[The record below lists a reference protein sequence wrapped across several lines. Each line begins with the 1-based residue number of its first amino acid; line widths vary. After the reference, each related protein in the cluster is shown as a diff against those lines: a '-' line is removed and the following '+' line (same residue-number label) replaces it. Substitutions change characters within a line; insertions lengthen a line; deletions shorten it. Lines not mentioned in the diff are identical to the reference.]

1 MDTNSCIIRGG
12 TVVCTGTP
20 EEVAH
25 LMLFLAGD
33 GSDFITGQ
41 TIGIDGAFI

>member
-1 MDTNSCIIRGG
+1 MGPEGGKGGGELLSC
-12 TVVCTGTP
+12 GTP